1 MTGCCG
7 EVTMLESI
15 ILKKLAQPE
24 ALLAFATSGHREL
37 LHREGTTRALPGGAN
52 APAYRVW
59 PR

>member
-1 MTGCCG
+1 
-7 EVTMLESI
+7 MLESI